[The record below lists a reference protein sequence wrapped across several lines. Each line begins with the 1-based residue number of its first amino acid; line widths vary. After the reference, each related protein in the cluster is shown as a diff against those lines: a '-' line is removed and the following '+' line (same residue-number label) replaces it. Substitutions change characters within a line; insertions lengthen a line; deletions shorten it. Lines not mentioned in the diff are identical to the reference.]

1 MRINRY
7 FMPITVIAILALSV
21 ATDSVMGLWK
31 TLEALYSGLN
41 LNKSIKPST
50 QVKELEQTLP
60 DFDTDVVRELVEKYQ
75 AGEKLQVSSKAKA
88 PAEEKAP
95 AAAVTAE
102 QKPAGERSELTAKS
116 TLDDIRGRMTLKEIG
131 DAFRISVPALIS
143 RLGLPA
149 KVDINAP
156 LKDYLEEY
164 GLSITAIRD
173 EVRAMLEK

>member
-7 FMPITVIAILALSV
+7 VMPVTVIAILALSV
-21 ATDSVMGLWK
+21 ATASVMGLWK
-31 TLEALYSGLN
+31 TSGRQDILEKVDRGA
-41 LNKSIKPST
+41 
-50 QVKELEQTLP
+50 
-60 DFDTDVVRELVEKYQ
+60 
-75 AGEKLQVSSKAKA
+75 AKA
-88 PAEEKAP
+88 E
-95 AAAVTAE
+95 
-102 QKPAGERSELTAKS
+102 
-116 TLDDIRGRMTLKEIG
+116 DIKGWMTLKEIG
-131 DAFRISVPALIS
+131 DAFRISVPELIS